1 MKSIDIRFDSTLE
14 KVPPDSENVLDLGCV
29 RHNKKKRERGN
40 LHDRL
45 TEHVEGN
52 VVGIDINKREI
63 KKMQKSGYDVRVGD
77 AEELD
82 FDQRFEVV
90 VAGEV
95 IEHLHN
101 PGKFLE
107 RAGSILV
114 NDGRLVLSTPNPDGF
129 AYFRKALLGQ
139 ENNPTHTCWIDP
151 FNLEVL
157 VKKVNDLTLS
167 SYEYLPPVGGVS
179 MVLWKLGYKRAG
191 SPGYV
196 AVLEK
201 EV

>member
-1 MKSIDIRFDSTLE
+1 MKSIEIRFNSALD
-14 KVPPDSENVLDLGCV
+14 KIPPNSKNVLDIGCV
-29 RHNKKKRERGN
+29 RHNEQKRKSGN

-45 TEHVEGN
+45 TDHVEGN
-52 VVGIDINKREI
+52 VIGIDINEEEI
-63 KKMQKSGYDVRVGD
+63 KKMRENGYDVRVGD

-82 FDQRFEVV
+82 FNQSFDVV

-101 PGKFLE
+101 PGRFLQ
-107 RAGSILV
+107 RSSSVLV
-114 NDGRLVLSTPNPDGF
+114 NGGRLVLSTPNPDGF
-129 AYFRKALLGQ
+129 AYFRKSLFRQ
-139 ENNPTHTCWIDP
+139 KNNPTHTCWIDP
-151 FNLEVL
+151 FNLKVL
-157 VKKVNDLTLS
+157 VQKTDDLTLS
-167 SYEYLPPVGGVS
+167 SCEYLPPVGGIS
-179 MVLWKLGYKRAG
+179 MILWKLGYNRAA